1 MSGNLRATLSAS
13 ALIDQ
18 LYIEMLRVMGELRQ
32 LHIADYDLDA
42 IRQQII
48 TPVAHYLHSNS
59 QPNKAKPV
67 FIKPIFVSGAPG
79 IGKTTLLMILDEALQ
94 RLEPGAAS
102 VRKLVGA
109 GAINGYFPYKK
120 PLAVSPLRLFERQT
134 AVLSARDW
142 NNILR
147 HWTYDEETFGEN
159 PKALAHLF
167 QQLRGKV
174 VLVDEAEIEG
184 YVYFAE
190 KLAQQGILIL
200 FTSNLGAAQVRLAPE
215 HFTAVHLTGIDHR
228 NGNLAKVC
236 LPSGT
241 HPLFDQLAALEH
253 HPQPLLAGADTTITT
268 LQGLCVV
275 HLAWHELRNKPLMKD
290 DFGHFFRAVGAQ
302 FVLLD
307 TVPFFA
313 DPSTYE
319 IGLTV
324 LGHLARFVNFVDA
337 IHDAA
342 LPLLV
347 RGTHEQVLDSQTAGH
362 DLEAALRA
370 YDTKRGG
377 NEGKTAIIEWG
388 RCLSRLRSREV
399 FNLRLTHP

>member
-1 MSGNLRATLSAS
+1 
-13 ALIDQ
+13 
-18 LYIEMLRVMGELRQ
+18 MGELKQ
-32 LHIADYDLDA
+32 LRIADYDLDG

-48 TPVAHYLHSNS
+48 TPIAHNLHSNA
-59 QPNKAKPV
+59 QPNKAKPT

-94 RLEPGAAS
+94 RLEPGAVS
-102 VRKLVGA
+102 VRKLVTTGV
-109 GAINGYFPYKK
+109 ITGYFPYKK
-120 PLAVSPLRLFERQT
+120 PLTVSPLRLFERQT

-147 HWTYDEETFGEN
+147 HWTYDEETYGEN
-159 PKALAHLF
+159 PKALANFF
-167 QQLRGKV
+167 QHLRGRV

-215 HFTAVHLTGIDHR
+215 RFTAVHLTGIDHR
-228 NGNLAKVC
+228 SGDIAKVC
-236 LPSGT
+236 LPRGA
-241 HPLFDQLAALEH
+241 HPLFDQVATLERL
-253 HPQPLLAGADTTITT
+253 PQPLLAGADAALTT
-268 LQGLCVV
+268 LQGLQVV

-290 DFGHFFRAVGAQ
+290 DFGHFFRAVGAHY
-302 FVLLD
+302 VLLD

-347 RGTHEQVLDSQTAGH
+347 RGTHEQVLDSETAGR
-362 DLEAALRA
+362 DLEAALLA
-370 YDTKRGG
+370 YDVKRGG

-388 RCLSRLRSREV
+388 RCLSRLRSREA
-399 FNLRLTHP
+399 FNQRLTQPP